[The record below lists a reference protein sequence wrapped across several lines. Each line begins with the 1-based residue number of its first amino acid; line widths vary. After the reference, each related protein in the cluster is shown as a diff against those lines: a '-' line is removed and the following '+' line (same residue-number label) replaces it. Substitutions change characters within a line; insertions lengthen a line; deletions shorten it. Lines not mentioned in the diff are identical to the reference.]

1 VSHPH
6 PIVAIDGP
14 AGSGKST
21 LARRLALE
29 LHLPYVNTG
38 LMYRALAR
46 RAVDRG
52 IDADDASALEGV
64 ATSMAF
70 DLDRTVDPAS
80 LVIDGVT
87 PGDDLTDPDVES
99 TVSRVARHPQVR
111 DVLRARQRALID
123 GGAVVEGR
131 DIGSVVAP
139 DAEVK
144 LYLEADQGERIDR
157 RADER
162 DGGRVADALVAR
174 DRADAATNPFVPAD
188 DAVAIDTTNL
198 DRDDVFDA
206 AMAIVRAK
214 LSELDV

>member
-1 VSHPH
+1 VTDPK

-46 RAVDRG
+46 RAVDQ
-52 IDADDASALEGV
+52 DVDPDDARALEGV
-64 ATSMAF
+64 AGSMTF
-70 DLDRTVDPAS
+70 DLDDTVDPPS
-80 LVIDGVT
+80 LVIDGVA
-87 PGDDLTDPDVES
+87 PGDDLTAPDVES

-111 DVLRARQRALID
+111 DVLRAHQRALIE
-123 GGAVVEGR
+123 GGGVVEGR

-144 LYLEADQGERIDR
+144 LFLEADEIERIDR

-162 DGGRVADALVAR
+162 RDRDVADALVAR

-198 DRDDVFDA
+198 DRDAVFDV
-206 AMAIVRAK
+206 AIAVVRAK
-214 LSELDV
+214 LSELDP

>member
-1 VSHPH
+1 MTDPK

-29 LHLPYVNTG
+29 LDLPYVNTG

-46 RAVDRG
+46 LAVDRG
-52 IDADDASALEGV
+52 VDPDDAPALEGI
-64 ATSMAF
+64 ARSMTF
-70 DLDRTVDPAS
+70 DLDRNVDPVS
-80 LVIDGVT
+80 LVIGGVA
-87 PGDDLTDPDVES
+87 PGNELAAPNVES
-99 TVSRVARHPQVR
+99 TVSRVARHPEVR
-111 DVLRARQRALID
+111 RVLRSSQRTLIE

-139 DAEVK
+139 DADVK
-144 LYLEADQGERIDR
+144 LYLEAAEGERIER

-162 DGGRVADALVAR
+162 DGARVADALVAR
-174 DRADAATNPFVPAD
+174 DRADAATNPLVPAD

-198 DRDDVFDA
+198 DRDEVFEA
-206 AMAIVRAK
+206 AMAVIRAK
-214 LSELDV
+214 LSELEP

>member
-1 VSHPH
+1 MRDPKA
-6 PIVAIDGP
+6 IVAIDGP

-29 LHLPYVNTG
+29 LGLPYVNTG

-52 IDADDASALEGV
+52 VDPDDASALEGI
-64 ATSMAF
+64 ARSMTF
-70 DLDRTVDPAS
+70 DLDHHVEPAS
-80 LVIDGVT
+80 LVIDGAA
-87 PGDDLTDPDVES
+87 PGDDLATPDVES
-99 TVSRVARHPQVR
+99 TVSRVARHREVR
-111 DVLRARQRALID
+111 DVLRAHQRSLIE

-157 RADER
+157 RTGER
-162 DGGRVADALVAR
+162 DGTRVADALVAR

-188 DAVAIDTTNL
+188 DAIAIDTTNL
-198 DRDDVFDA
+198 DRDQVFAA
-206 AMAIVRAK
+206 AMAVVRAK
-214 LSELDV
+214 LSELDL